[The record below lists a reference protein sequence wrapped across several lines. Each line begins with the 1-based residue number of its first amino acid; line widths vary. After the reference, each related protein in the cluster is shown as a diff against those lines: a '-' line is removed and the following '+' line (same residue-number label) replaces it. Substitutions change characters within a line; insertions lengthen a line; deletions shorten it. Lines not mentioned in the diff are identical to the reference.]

1 MASSIGTRPVE
12 QRNVHRQH
20 EEDKKE
26 GSRIEGEDN
35 NNNNNNISVIIIIMD
50 NIIYY
55 NLFLP

>member
-1 MASSIGTRPVE
+1 ME

-26 GSRIEGEDN
+26 GRIEGED